1 MSRMISNEIRTT
13 KWHYS
18 DPVGRGG
25 GGAFETKED
34 NTL

>member
-1 MSRMISNEIRTT
+1 MSRMISNEIRTK

-18 DPVGRGG
+18 DPASGG
-25 GGAFETKED
+25 GFEIIED